1 MTSGEKMIEN
11 LKFLKE
17 AIIPKKAPSQESQE
31 KNSLIGF
38 VDKTEQSLTYNDEL
52 QASFR
57 MNKMRSIAPYLLLL
71 IPPFTVIAIPIIIG
85 QIIRAAFTH
94 YSLGKSSVEKRFHF
108 LTNKHTSYSVE
119 KITGVVIRENLI
131 DKVFKT
137 CTVRFLSL

>member
-1 MTSGEKMIEN
+1 MIEN

>member
-1 MTSGEKMIEN
+1 MIEN

-31 KNSLIGF
+31 KNSLIDF
-38 VDKTEQSLTYNDEL
+38 VDKTEQSLAYNDEL
-52 QASFR
+52 QASFT